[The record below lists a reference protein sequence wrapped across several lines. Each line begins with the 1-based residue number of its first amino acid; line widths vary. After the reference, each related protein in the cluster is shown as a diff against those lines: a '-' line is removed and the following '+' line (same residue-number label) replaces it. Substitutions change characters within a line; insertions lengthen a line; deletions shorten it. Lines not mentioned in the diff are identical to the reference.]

1 MKGGAYG
8 CMSGFGIMG
17 DTYFVSYRDPHLK
30 QTNQVFEGIAD
41 YVKNFTVSQ
50 RDMTKYIIGAIS
62 EMDTPLTPMAKG
74 MRSLNAYMSGIT
86 EEDFQR
92 ERDQVLGA
100 DQEAIRALAE
110 PVAAVLSQG
119 NICVI
124 GNEEKLASEKELFAE
139 LVPFVG

>member
-1 MKGGAYG
+1 M
-8 CMSGFGIMG
+8 
-17 DTYFVSYRDPHLK
+17 K

-100 DQEAIRALAE
+100 PGGHPCPGRACGGR
-110 PVAAVLSQG
+110 AVPGKYL
-119 NICVI
+119 CDR
-124 GNEEKLASEKELFAE
+124 K
-139 LVPFVG
+139 